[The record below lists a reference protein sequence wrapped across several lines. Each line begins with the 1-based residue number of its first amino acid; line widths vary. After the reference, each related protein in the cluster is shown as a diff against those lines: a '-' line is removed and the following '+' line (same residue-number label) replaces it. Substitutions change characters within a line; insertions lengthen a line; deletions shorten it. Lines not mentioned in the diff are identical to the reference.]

1 MAETAKIL
9 WERCME
15 FFRNNMNEQQYQTWF
30 VPIRFKSYN
39 EKDSK
44 VVISIPSQFFYEFL
58 EEHYRPILHKALY
71 RYYGTGTKL
80 MYEVEV
86 VKQGRVRQASSD
98 TPLIEQD
105 KKRKEVAAPIKGPGL
120 QELDSQLNPNQNFD
134 NFIEGNSNKLPR
146 SIGKTIA
153 EHPDQKTF
161 NPLFIFGPSGVGK
174 THLVNAIGTRMKE
187 LYPQKRVLYLSAHL
201 FQVQYTDS
209 IRRNTFNDF
218 MYFYQSIDVLIMD
231 DIQEIAG
238 KAQTQLAFFHIF
250 NHLHQNGKQI
260 ILTSDRPPVSLL
272 GMEDRLLTRFK
283 WGLMAELEKPE
294 VDLRRHILKHKIQ
307 QEGLKIPNEVID
319 YISENINGS
328 ARELEGVINSLLA
341 YSIVFNKDVDLDFA
355 KKIIKNNT
363 RIEKKDITIDQI
375 VDDTCDCCNVKQE
388 DIFGKSRK
396 ANIVEARQLSIYLA
410 QKHIKMTHSK
420 IGALIGNR
428 DHATVIHSI
437 KTIENRLQHDKEL
450 QTTLKRIEDKLNSR
464 R

>member
-153 EHPDQKTF
+153 EHPQF
-161 NPLFIFGPSGVGK
+161 QE
-174 THLVNAIGTRMKE
+174 R
-187 LYPQKRVLYLSAHL
+187 LSRL
-201 FQVQYTDS
+201 QTDS
-209 IRRNTFNDF
+209 
-218 MYFYQSIDVLIMD
+218 
-231 DIQEIAG
+231 
-238 KAQTQLAFFHIF
+238 
-250 NHLHQNGKQI
+250 
-260 ILTSDRPPVSLL
+260 P
-272 GMEDRLLTRFK
+272 
-283 WGLMAELEKPE
+283 
-294 VDLRRHILKHKIQ
+294 
-307 QEGLKIPNEVID
+307 
-319 YISENINGS
+319 
-328 ARELEGVINSLLA
+328 
-341 YSIVFNKDVDLDFA
+341 
-355 KKIIKNNT
+355 
-363 RIEKKDITIDQI
+363 
-375 VDDTCDCCNVKQE
+375 
-388 DIFGKSRK
+388 
-396 ANIVEARQLSIYLA
+396 
-410 QKHIKMTHSK
+410 
-420 IGALIGNR
+420 
-428 DHATVIHSI
+428 
-437 KTIENRLQHDKEL
+437 
-450 QTTLKRIEDKLNSR
+450 
-464 R
+464 